1 MNKRLLTTLYI
12 TMDVLAAVAAWVL
25 FFIYRKYNVDHDLF
39 GHFNESVLAD
49 PKFLIGLIVY
59 PIYWLFLHTFVGSYN
74 KVYRKS
80 RLKELMVTFMITL
93 IGTLLFFFAF
103 ILDDI
108 VNTYNDYIIYYALLF
123 GLQFFLTY
131 IPRLILTTNVVTKI
145 HRGDIGFNTLI
156 IGSDKIALNL
166 YHSLTKQDKTAGNFI
181 IGYVMI
187 PEEDDNSISDE
198 LPCLGMLDDLEN
210 IVNEHSIEELI
221 IAIQNGKRRHIESI
235 MTTVHGKDIVLKL
248 IPQHED
254 FLLENIRITSI
265 IHEPLITIRPGYLP
279 DWQRH
284 MKRIIDVFASIIA
297 IILLSPI
304 YLFLAIGVKSS
315 SKGPVFYKQE
325 RVGLRGKPF
334 NIIKF
339 RSMYI
344 DAEKGTPQL
353 SSKDDPRITKFGKF
367 MRKSRLDETP
377 QFFNVLLG
385 EMSLVGPRPER
396 QFYIDQ
402 IVAKAPYYKL
412 LQGVKPG
419 ITSWGQVKYGYAE
432 NLDQMIERLRWD
444 ILYIENMSLQMDLK
458 ILIYTALIVL
468 KRTGK

>member
-1 MNKRLLTTLYI
+1 MNKKLLTSLYI
-12 TMDVLAAVAAWVL
+12 SFDLFAAIVTWTL
-25 FFIYRKYNVDHDLF
+25 FFIYRKYNVDHTLF
-39 GHFNESVLAD
+39 DHFQESVLSD
-49 PKFLIGLIVY
+49 PKFLIGLFIYPVY
-59 PIYWLFLHTFVGSYN
+59 WIILHTFVGSYN
-74 KVYRKS
+74 KVFRKS
-80 RLKELMVTFMITL
+80 RLKELMTTFMITL

-108 VNTYNDYIIYYALLF
+108 VNSHTDYIIYYILLF

-131 IPRLILTTNVVTKI
+131 IPRVILTTQMISKI
-145 HRGDIGFNTLI
+145 HRGDIVFNTII
-156 IGSDKIALNL
+156 IGSDTVALNL

-187 PEEDDNSISDE
+187 PGEEDDSLSEE
-198 LPCLGMLDDLEN
+198 LPCLGLLDDLEN
-210 IVNEHSIEELI
+210 IVNTHHIEELI

-235 MTTVHGKDIVLKL
+235 MTMVHGRDIVLKL
-248 IPQHED
+248 IPQYED
-254 FLLENIRITSI
+254 FLLENIRISSI

-284 MKRIIDVFASIIA
+284 MKRGIDIFASIIA
-297 IILLSPI
+297 ITILLPI
-304 YLFLAIGVKSS
+304 YLFLAIGVKFS
-315 SKGPVFYKQE
+315 SKGPVFYLQE
-325 RVGLRGKPF
+325 RIGLRGKPF

-339 RSMYI
+339 RSMYV
-344 DAEKGTPQL
+344 DAEDGGPML
-353 SSKDDPRITKFGKF
+353 SSREDARITKFGKF
-367 MRKSRLDETP
+367 MRRSRLDETP
-377 QFFNVLLG
+377 QFFNVLIG

-396 QFYIDQ
+396 QFFIDQ

-432 NLDQMIERLRWD
+432 NVDQMIERLKWD

-468 KRTGK
+468 KRDGK